1 MKHYLLAGAVLSAL
15 TAAPASAQE
24 AGDIQVKVLGTAVL
38 PNGEVDSIEGGTLAS
53 TVAGL
58 GLTTEA
64 NDNYVPTV
72 AIEYFVSDNISVE
85 TICCVTAH
93 HVSATG
99 PASLAGANLVDKIHI
114 VPATFTLKY
123 HLGAAGSIRPYIGA
137 GPTYFLFIKDQA
149 GAGAV
154 SALGAA
160 TNHIDDTLGLALQ
173 AGVDVPVS
181 EGMLVS
187 LDAKRYFVSPEVHW
201 YNAAGTEVLNTRH
214 NLDPWVLS
222 VGVGFNF

>member
-1 MKHYLLAGAVLSAL
+1 MKHSLIAGLILSAVSA
-15 TAAPASAQE
+15 TPALAQQ
-24 AGDIQVKVLGTAVL
+24 AGDIQVKVMATAVL
-38 PNGEVDSIEGGTLAS
+38 PDGELDSIEGGTLAS

-58 GLTTEA
+58 GLQTEA
-64 NDNYVPTV
+64 NDNYVPTL
-72 AIEYFVSDNISVE
+72 AIEYFVSPDFSIE

-93 HVSATG
+93 HVSATA
-99 PASLAGANLVDKIHI
+99 PTALAGANLVDKIHI

-123 HLGAAGSIRPYIGA
+123 HFGEAGGIRPYVGA
-137 GPTYFLFIKDQA
+137 GPTYFIFLQDEA

-160 TNHIDDTLGLALQ
+160 GSHVDDTFGVALQ
-173 AGVDVPVS
+173 AGLDVPVS

-187 LDAKRYFVSPEVHW
+187 LDAKRYFVSPVAHW
-201 YNAAGTEVLNTRH
+201 TNAAGTELLATKH

-222 VGVGFNF
+222 VGAGFRF